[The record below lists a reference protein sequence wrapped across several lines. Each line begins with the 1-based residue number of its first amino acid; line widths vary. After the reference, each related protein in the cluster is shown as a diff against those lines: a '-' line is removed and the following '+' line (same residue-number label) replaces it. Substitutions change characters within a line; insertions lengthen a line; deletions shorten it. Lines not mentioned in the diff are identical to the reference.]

1 MLVYKATN
9 IRCIMFSQTQEFS
22 KLSLT
27 ASPSPGWCGCRRPA
41 PAVENP
47 TLNEK
52 NRKIWESGNFH
63 VKIMVGM
70 VIVIFFLEYVPA
82 DGISSKIVLAQCI
95 LDRLFSLCATER
107 LIITAIWKY
116 ALNLELNKTMLFSDI
131 MIFLNPKSSP
141 IWLTHPY
148 LYNRY

>member
-1 MLVYKATN
+1 VNSSFILDTSWGSHFLMWMFWMLVYKATN

-70 VIVIFFLEYVPA
+70 VIVIFFS
-82 DGISSKIVLAQCI
+82 GICACRWNFFQNRACTMYFGQALQPLRNRTAHHHGHLKIC
-95 LDRLFSLCATER
+95 TEFR
-107 LIITAIWKY
+107 TQQ
-116 ALNLELNKTMLFSDI
+116 D
-131 MIFLNPKSSP
+131 
-141 IWLTHPY
+141 HVV
-148 LYNRY
+148 